1 MEASQGALAVKNPPA
16 SAGDVKDSGSM
27 PGSGR
32 FPGEGRGNPLQY
44 SCLDTPMDR
53 GACRATVH
61 RVTKSRTQLKQLSTH
76 SAKMNVI
83 SEQYKEFV
91 AATTGHFPNIQF
103 PLFLLIEICFL
114 GGAC

>member
-1 MEASQGALAVKNPPA
+1 MVKNPPA
-16 SAGDVKDSGSM
+16 SAGDVRDSGSI

-32 FPGEGRGNPLQY
+32 FPGGERGNPLQY
-44 SCLDTPMDR
+44 SCLDTPVDR
-53 GACRATVH
+53 GACRAIVH
-61 RVTKSRTQLKQLSTH
+61 RVTKSRTQLKRLSMH

-103 PLFLLIEICFL
+103 PLFLLIEIYFWGVRVEL
-114 GGAC
+114 SKTL

>member
-1 MEASQGALAVKNPPA
+1 MEASQVALVVKNPPA
-16 SAGDVKDSGSM
+16 SAGDVRDSGSI

-32 FPGEGRGNPLQY
+32 FPGGGHGNPLHY

-76 SAKMNVI
+76 SGKMNVI
-83 SEQYKEFV
+83 SEHYKEFV

-103 PLFLLIEICFL
+103 PLFLLIKICFW